1 MRIFDTR
8 DDMLRFLAKPG
19 DRICEIG
26 VFLGEFARVLASTQ
40 PSLLVLVDPW
50 AGMCSSGDADG
61 NNVQDVFLP
70 NAYKSVLEWTRP
82 LPFVDVVRSKSWEA
96 LNLYKEGFDIIYVDG
111 DHSYEGVRADLEMA
125 YWCIKDGGYICGHDY
140 EMNPA
145 KAKHHY
151 EFGVKRAVDEFCAQ
165 HGLEICAKGEDGC
178 VSFAINVRKSKDNS

>member
-1 MRIFDTR
+1 MRVFDTR

-26 VFLGEFARVLASTQ
+26 VFMGEFARVLASTQ

-70 NAYKSVLEWTRP
+70 NAYKSVLEWARP
-82 LPFVDVVRSKSWEA
+82 LPFVEVNRGYSTDI
-96 LNLYKEGFDIIYVDG
+96 LPIFDNNFFDIVYIDSAHDY
-111 DHSYEGVRADLEMA
+111 HTTKRELELA
-125 YWCIKDGGYICGHDY
+125 WLKVKPGGFITFHDY
-140 EMNPA
+140 EMNPS

-151 EFGVKRAVDEFCAQ
+151 EFGVKQAVDEFCVAK
-165 HGLEICAKGEDGC
+165 GISLCAKGLDGC
-178 VSFAINVRKSKDNS
+178 VSGALQR